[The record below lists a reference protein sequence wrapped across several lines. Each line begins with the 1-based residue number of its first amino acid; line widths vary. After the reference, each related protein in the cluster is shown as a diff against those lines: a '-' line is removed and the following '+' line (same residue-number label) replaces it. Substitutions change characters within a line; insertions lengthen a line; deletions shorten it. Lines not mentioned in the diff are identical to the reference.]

1 MITQTSEYA
10 LRTVAYL
17 ATVDNQIARRSDIA
31 ESVQVSVAY
40 LTKVLRDLEA
50 AGIVQVKRG
59 PNGGYSLLKSP
70 DALSVYDVV
79 SAVEQLQRI
88 QKCPLGIVGHQKLCP
103 LHDSLDHAAALV
115 EQHFKGTTIAEL
127 LPKRISTKGCK
138 FPRQS

>member
-10 LRTVAYL
+10 LRIVAFL

-88 QKCPLGIVGHQKLCP
+88 QKCPLGIVDHQKLCP

-115 EQHFKGTTIAEL
+115 EQHFKETTIAEL
-127 LPKRISTKGCK
+127 LPKRNSAKGCK